1 MAPDD
6 ERGST
11 GCGRQAAPSPEKG
24 RPASASEGGR
34 PRARPVEMRSV
45 ALERRVDT
53 PIVARAMPPDFSISL
68 AASGSADSA
77 ITRPGKERRQPMQGY
92 EETFIDIIDFILR
105 CTHRIWDEKAVG
117 YLYEHYGSNTRVI
130 DDAGMVYG
138 RDQVI
143 ENTLGFIAAFPD
155 LSIHADEIIWCGD
168 EATGFWTSHR
178 AVLLGHNTGWS
189 SWGPP
194 TGRKIIVTCIANC
207 YSIENQI
214 TDEFVIYNT
223 GSLLRQLGY
232 DIRDKALEL
241 IGSDSRPRRVGEV
254 ERLLGQGPPPVV
266 EGVGDG
272 TFDLERFVRSSL
284 HEIWNWRL
292 LDRITTVYSAG
303 IRFHGPTDLELYGR
317 GQYGAYV
324 LGMLAAFPD
333 LGYEI
338 DDLYWMGNEEAGYLA
353 AVRWTIVGTH
363 RGPGPFGKPSGVQVH
378 MWGITHLQ
386 IRDAQIVEEW
396 TVNNEFDVLCQILG
410 SNEKIS
416 TPVRGAETL

>member
-1 MAPDD
+1 MAQDD
-6 ERGST
+6 ERRGT
-11 GCGRQAAPSPEKG
+11 GRGRQSARSPKNE
-24 RPASASEGGR
+24 RSASASGDGR
-34 PRARPVEMRSV
+34 SRTRPIEMRSV
-45 ALERRVDT
+45 AMQRRVDT
-53 PIVARAMPPDFSISL
+53 PTVARTMPADFSISL
-68 AASGSADSA
+68 AATRAADAA
-77 ITRPGKERRQPMQGY
+77 ITRPREGRRQPMQGY
-92 EETFIDIIDFILR
+92 EETFTDIIDFILR

-155 LSIHADEIIWCGD
+155 LGIYADEIIWCGD
-168 EATGFWTSHR
+168 EAAGFWTSHR

-189 SWGPP
+189 AWGPP
-194 TGRKIIVTCIANC
+194 TGRKIVVTCIANC

-214 TDEFVIYNT
+214 TDEYVIYNT

-232 DIRDKALEL
+232 NLRDKAIGL
-241 IGSDSRPRRVGEV
+241 IGTDSRPPRIGEV
-254 ERLLGQGPPPVV
+254 GRLLGQGPPPVV

-272 TFDLERFVRSSL
+272 AFDPERFVRSSQ

-292 LDRITTVYSAG
+292 LDRITTAYAAG

-317 GQYGAYV
+317 GQYAAYV

-338 DDLYWMGNEEAGYLA
+338 DDLYWMGNDEEGYLA
-353 AVRWTIVGTH
+353 AVRWTIAGTH
-363 RGPGPFGKPSGVQVH
+363 RGPGPFGEPSGVQVH

-386 IRDAQIVEEW
+386 IRDGQIVEEW
-396 TVNNEFDVLCQILG
+396 TVNNEFDVLRQILG
-410 SNEKIS
+410 SGEKTAS
-416 TPVRGAETL
+416 QPRGPEAL